1 MLSQS
6 KFTDIKSNNIL
17 FDLKVSLQISSP
29 TTFFVISKQRRRKRG
44 ARRGGAPPNMKSG
57 GGGAKVCFRPPIIVH
72 IYNTSILNGW
82 LYLK

>member
-1 MLSQS
+1 MSI
-6 KFTDIKSNNIL
+6 TIDM
-17 FDLKVSLQISSP
+17 
-29 TTFFVISKQRRRKRG
+29 VIMRGSQRRRKRG
-44 ARRGGAPPNMKSG
+44 GGEEWRRPPPNMKS